1 MSIRQTSKKVYE
13 QIKQEG
19 TQGSQKQ
26 IVYDLIEAKTLQS
39 RISGI
44 TLKEI
49 SRELNLEINAV
60 SGRVNDL
67 KKEGKISECPKR
79 KCTITNR
86 MVMPVTIG
94 SGDVGGTAHANI
106 NKKGYIEEDLEQSG
120 FGFDVATK
128 KRDVWPD

>member
-1 MSIRQTSKKVYE
+1 MSIRQTSKKAYE
-13 QIKQEG
+13 NIKEEG

-26 IVYDLIEAKTLQS
+26 LVYDLIEAKTNQN
-39 RISGI
+39 RIYGI

-94 SGDVGGTAHANI
+94 NGDVGGTAYSNV
-106 NKKGYIEEDLEQSG
+106 NEKGFIEEAEQGG
-120 FGFDVATK
+120 FGFDVETK
-128 KRDVWPD
+128 KRDIWPD